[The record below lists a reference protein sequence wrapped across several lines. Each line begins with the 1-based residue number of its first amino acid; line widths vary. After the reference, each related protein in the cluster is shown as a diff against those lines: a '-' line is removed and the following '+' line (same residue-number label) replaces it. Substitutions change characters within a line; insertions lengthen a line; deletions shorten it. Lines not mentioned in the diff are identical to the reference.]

1 MLIAGLIFRGYR
13 VHQVFTL
20 TPQSQYRTWHQLEH
34 AIMRTK
40 LRCWEHERVSF
51 EFWRPGMY
59 LRPLNRKLLEG
70 AIVVLYGDGAR
81 GRQFTRVEFLDRSLA
96 LSVGPLRIAARAQV
110 ALIPAFII
118 RGANDRHRIILE
130 EPITLKDDGPA
141 SIQQGADR
149 YASLLSQ
156 YVRAYPDQWFTWAR
170 LRQGAGGVD
179 SALEL
184 STGEVDPAKF
194 YAYEKRQQS

>member
-1 MLIAGLIFRGYR
+1 
-13 VHQVFTL
+13 
-20 TPQSQYRTWHQLEH
+20 
-34 AIMRTK
+34 
-40 LRCWEHERVSF
+40 
-51 EFWRPGMY
+51 MY
-59 LRPLNRKLLEG
+59 LRPLYRKLLEG
-70 AIVVLYGDGAR
+70 AVVVLYGDGAR
-81 GRQFTRVEFLDRSLA
+81 GRQFTQVEFMGLSLA

-118 RGANDRHRIILE
+118 RVANDSHRIVLE
-130 EPITLKDDGPA
+130 EPIMMKDNSPA

-156 YVRAYPDQWFTWAR
+156 YVRAHPDQWFTWAR
-170 LRQGAGGVD
+170 LRQGAEGVD

-194 YAYEKRQQS
+194 YAYEKRQQA